1 MKGNIKMFTSLKDI
15 SEKIPVGSH
24 IIINNKEYIVFGYL
38 QYSSE
43 PYNWLPAV
51 WIDTNT
57 FRALVEIDFNEYVLK
72 N

>member
-1 MKGNIKMFTSLKDI
+1 MFTSLKDI
-15 SEKIPVGSH
+15 NEKIPVGSH
-24 IIINNKEYIVFGYL
+24 IIINEKEYIVFGYL
-38 QYSSE
+38 QYSSG

-57 FRALVEIDFNEYVLK
+57 FRALVEIDFNEYTLK

>member
-1 MKGNIKMFTSLKDI
+1 MFTSLKDI

-24 IIINNKEYIVFGYL
+24 IIINNEKYIVFGYI

-43 PYNWLPAV
+43 PYNWFPAV

-57 FRALVEIDFNEYVLK
+57 FRALVEIDFNEYTIK
-72 N
+72 